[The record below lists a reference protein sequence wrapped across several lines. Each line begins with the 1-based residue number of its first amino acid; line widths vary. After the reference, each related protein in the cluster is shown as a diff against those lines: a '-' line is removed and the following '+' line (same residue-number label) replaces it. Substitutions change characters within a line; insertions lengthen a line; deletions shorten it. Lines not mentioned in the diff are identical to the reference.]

1 MLFGVLKGECQ
12 MGTGHNCSL
21 YPYDEKKK
29 AKKMSSRSMAEKAE
43 PTAD

>member
-12 MGTGHNCSL
+12 MMGTGHNCSL

-29 AKKMSSRSMAEKAE
+29 AKKMSLQID
-43 PTAD
+43 TIDG